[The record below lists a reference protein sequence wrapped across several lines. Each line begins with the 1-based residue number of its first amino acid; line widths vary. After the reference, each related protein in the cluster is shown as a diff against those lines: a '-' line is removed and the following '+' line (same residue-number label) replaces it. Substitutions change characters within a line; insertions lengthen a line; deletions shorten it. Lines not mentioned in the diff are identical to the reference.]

1 MEFPKPTNRQTAKE
15 KQRSRYETL
24 IFTRLVLLVAVPLLI
39 VGLLCGILY
48 YRSEFARGRAKLGE
62 VAGNASMRMT
72 SVFDGLRSYYLAAL
86 RNSSFTWME
95 SCSEIPYSRY
105 SDLRDAQELLRG
117 GTYMDSYVVGYEY
130 INLRYGWV
138 LSNYGTFP
146 LEQMKNQEEIR
157 TFIDN
162 QASQTAT
169 LYWVNR
175 TGAAPRQTS
184 SLWLNVSGQCL
195 VARITSAKNG
205 LVGMLLI
212 HLDMEY
218 LSELAGE
225 WKSLG
230 YDVVLLDAN
239 GETVTTTDT
248 ELAHALADAG
258 DLSDGHL
265 RIPGTI
271 SNYLVQGQ
279 AINFNGI
286 TCYAAYDEQQNLGSS
301 VAAFW
306 VSVLIL
312 LATVVVLLVCRWN
325 SAFLYRPIR
334 ELLDQAYDV
343 FGRREQNQDEFDY
356 LTSSVTR
363 AAQNQKDMQ
372 KLVQAQRRQLEQ
384 QFLLHILRSEASLE
398 AIHSTMQEFGI
409 QPFACYRLLVL
420 SIVFE
425 KQMTGSVREA
435 VAQTVAQRLPAE
447 ICRRLFFC
455 PVAVDATVVMVAGAE
470 NEETLAHNVETVYK
484 GAAKV
489 VSAGMGCRCV
499 AGVSRVFTSP
509 EQIASAWHE
518 ASEALRSRGAASEEM
533 RQDLTYYTTA
543 EDNHTE
549 HGYDTLLENEIIA
562 AMTACNKRETERLIG
577 VFLERLEEKGVR
589 GYERMFYLQRLVST
603 LLMVAENAGLSV
615 SKVLSNHSDNLFA
628 EISRIYSN
636 DKMRTFLVEEVA
648 VPVMDTAV
656 AEHPV
661 HRRAGKVSG
670 RIIGGVGGG
679 IGVRGGDGVV
689 IPSNDGV
696 IVGSIVPVWVRNG
709 VVGAVLTGPGVISIV
724 LGGLL
729 AAGGEGQCQQQ
740 DRQKQGSARF
750 HVRSSFAGSLR
761 YPWRSMPQRSGFHAK
776 FRLFFLEKRL
786 GGVRTYGRCSADPAL
801 CAP

>member
-48 YRSEFARGRAKLGE
+48 YRSEPARGRAKLGE

-325 SAFLYRPIR
+325 SAFPPKS
-334 ELLDQAYDV
+334 AA
-343 FGRREQNQDEFDY
+343 GS
-356 LTSSVTR
+356 SSVRWPWMPRWSWWPAPRTRKRWPTTSKPSTR
-363 AAQNQKDMQ
+363 ARPRWSAPGWAAG
-372 KLVQAQRRQLEQ
+372 VWRASAGFSQAPS
-384 QFLLHILRSEASLE
+384 RSPRPG
-398 AIHSTMQEFGI
+398 T
-409 QPFACYRLLVL
+409 R
-420 SIVFE
+420 
-425 KQMTGSVREA
+425 
-435 VAQTVAQRLPAE
+435 PARH
-447 ICRRLFFC
+447 C
-455 PVAVDATVVMVAGAE
+455 AAGAPRRR
-470 NEETLAHNVETVYK
+470 
-484 GAAKV
+484 
-489 VSAGMGCRCV
+489 RC
-499 AGVSRVFTSP
+499 A
-509 EQIASAWHE
+509 
-518 ASEALRSRGAASEEM
+518 
-533 RQDLTYYTTA
+533 
-543 EDNHTE
+543 
-549 HGYDTLLENEIIA
+549 
-562 AMTACNKRETERLIG
+562 
-577 VFLERLEEKGVR
+577 
-589 GYERMFYLQRLVST
+589 
-603 LLMVAENAGLSV
+603 
-615 SKVLSNHSDNLFA
+615 
-628 EISRIYSN
+628 
-636 DKMRTFLVEEVA
+636 RT
-648 VPVMDTAV
+648 
-656 AEHPV
+656 
-661 HRRAGKVSG
+661 
-670 RIIGGVGGG
+670 
-679 IGVRGGDGVV
+679 
-689 IPSNDGV
+689 
-696 IVGSIVPVWVRNG
+696 
-709 VVGAVLTGPGVISIV
+709 
-724 LGGLL
+724 
-729 AAGGEGQCQQQ
+729 
-740 DRQKQGSARF
+740 
-750 HVRSSFAGSLR
+750 
-761 YPWRSMPQRSGFHAK
+761 
-776 FRLFFLEKRL
+776 
-786 GGVRTYGRCSADPAL
+786 
-801 CAP
+801 

>member
-48 YRSEFARGRAKLGE
+48 YRSEPARGRAKLGE

-248 ELAHALADAG
+248 E
-258 DLSDGHL
+258 
-265 RIPGTI
+265 
-271 SNYLVQGQ
+271 
-279 AINFNGI
+279 
-286 TCYAAYDEQQNLGSS
+286 
-301 VAAFW
+301 
-306 VSVLIL
+306 
-312 LATVVVLLVCRWN
+312 
-325 SAFLYRPIR
+325 
-334 ELLDQAYDV
+334 
-343 FGRREQNQDEFDY
+343 
-356 LTSSVTR
+356 
-363 AAQNQKDMQ
+363 
-372 KLVQAQRRQLEQ
+372 
-384 QFLLHILRSEASLE
+384 
-398 AIHSTMQEFGI
+398 
-409 QPFACYRLLVL
+409 
-420 SIVFE
+420 
-425 KQMTGSVREA
+425 
-435 VAQTVAQRLPAE
+435 
-447 ICRRLFFC
+447 
-455 PVAVDATVVMVAGAE
+455 
-470 NEETLAHNVETVYK
+470 
-484 GAAKV
+484 
-489 VSAGMGCRCV
+489 
-499 AGVSRVFTSP
+499 
-509 EQIASAWHE
+509 
-518 ASEALRSRGAASEEM
+518 
-533 RQDLTYYTTA
+533 
-543 EDNHTE
+543 
-549 HGYDTLLENEIIA
+549 
-562 AMTACNKRETERLIG
+562 RLIG

-648 VPVMDTAV
+648 VPVMDLLGNFRRDNTSELVKNVIALIKQTNGDLTLNECAEKLNYSASYIWKVLKNERNTNFTDLV
-656 AEHPV
+656 ASQKLEMAKELLLTTDMSVAQVADTLHYSNVQNFIRFFSREVGMTP
-661 HRRAGKVSG
+661 GKYKKEYQ
-670 RIIGGVGGG
+670 
-679 IGVRGGDGVV
+679 
-689 IPSNDGV
+689 
-696 IVGSIVPVWVRNG
+696 
-709 VVGAVLTGPGVISIV
+709 TGKKKP
-724 LGGLL
+724 
-729 AAGGEGQCQQQ
+729 
-740 DRQKQGSARF
+740 
-750 HVRSSFAGSLR
+750 
-761 YPWRSMPQRSGFHAK
+761 
-776 FRLFFLEKRL
+776 
-786 GGVRTYGRCSADPAL
+786 
-801 CAP
+801 

>member
-1 MEFPKPTNRQTAKE
+1 MDMLDDEAREQYQELQREVQEDDTYTVSDAEWADVVSGSLTDERLNLDKKIEGVIIAFASVGTWRGPRQGYQILGSNIADILYSQCDDAEWYGDSYNIRGRMIHHDGMNYALYRIAKD
-15 KQRSRYETL
+15 RSEAERINTG
-24 IFTRLVLLVAVPLLI
+24 A
-39 VGLLCGILY
+39 GDQGIL
-48 YRSEFARGRAKLGE
+48 F
-62 VAGNASMRMT
+62 
-72 SVFDGLRSYYLAAL
+72 
-86 RNSSFTWME
+86 
-95 SCSEIPYSRY
+95 
-105 SDLRDAQELLRG
+105 
-117 GTYMDSYVVGYEY
+117 GYACKE
-130 INLRYGWV
+130 
-138 LSNYGTFP
+138 T
-146 LEQMKNQEEIR
+146 
-157 TFIDN
+157 
-162 QASQTAT
+162 
-169 LYWVNR
+169 VNR
-175 TGAAPRQTS
+175 MP
-184 SLWLNVSGQCL
+184 LP
-195 VARITSAKNG
+195 I
-205 LVGMLLI
+205 
-212 HLDMEY
+212 
-218 LSELAGE
+218 
-225 WKSLG
+225 
-230 YDVVLLDAN
+230 
-239 GETVTTTDT
+239 

-648 VPVMDTAV
+648 VPVMDLLGNFRRDNTSELVKNVIALIKQTNGDLTLNECAEKLNYSASYIWKVLKNERNTNFTDLV
-656 AEHPV
+656 ASQKLEMAKELLLTTDMSVAQVADTLHYSNVQNFIRFFSREVGMTP
-661 HRRAGKVSG
+661 GKYKKEYQ
-670 RIIGGVGGG
+670 
-679 IGVRGGDGVV
+679 
-689 IPSNDGV
+689 
-696 IVGSIVPVWVRNG
+696 
-709 VVGAVLTGPGVISIV
+709 TGKKKP
-724 LGGLL
+724 
-729 AAGGEGQCQQQ
+729 
-740 DRQKQGSARF
+740 
-750 HVRSSFAGSLR
+750 
-761 YPWRSMPQRSGFHAK
+761 
-776 FRLFFLEKRL
+776 
-786 GGVRTYGRCSADPAL
+786 
-801 CAP
+801 

>member
-248 ELAHALADAG
+248 KLAHALADAG

-312 LATVVVLLVCRWN
+312 LATVVVLLVCRW
-325 SAFLYRPIR
+325 
-334 ELLDQAYDV
+334 E
-343 FGRREQNQDEFDY
+343 
-356 LTSSVTR
+356 
-363 AAQNQKDMQ
+363 
-372 KLVQAQRRQLEQ
+372 
-384 QFLLHILRSEASLE
+384 
-398 AIHSTMQEFGI
+398 
-409 QPFACYRLLVL
+409 
-420 SIVFE
+420 
-425 KQMTGSVREA
+425 
-435 VAQTVAQRLPAE
+435 QRLPLSSHPGTA
-447 ICRRLFFC
+447 RPGL
-455 PVAVDATVVMVAGAE
+455 
-470 NEETLAHNVETVYK
+470 
-484 GAAKV
+484 
-489 VSAGMGCRCV
+489 RCV
-499 AGVSRVFTSP
+499 WPAGTEPGRVRLSDLQRDPRCPEPEGYAKAGTGPAPPARTAVPAAHPAQRGQPRGHPQHDAGVR
-509 EQIASAWHE
+509 H
-518 ASEALRSRGAASEEM
+518 
-533 RQDLTYYTTA
+533 
-543 EDNHTE
+543 
-549 HGYDTLLENEIIA
+549 
-562 AMTACNKRETERLIG
+562 
-577 VFLERLEEKGVR
+577 
-589 GYERMFYLQRLVST
+589 
-603 LLMVAENAGLSV
+603 
-615 SKVLSNHSDNLFA
+615 
-628 EISRIYSN
+628 
-636 DKMRTFLVEEVA
+636 
-648 VPVMDTAV
+648 
-656 AEHPV
+656 
-661 HRRAGKVSG
+661 
-670 RIIGGVGGG
+670 
-679 IGVRGGDGVV
+679 
-689 IPSNDGV
+689 
-696 IVGSIVPVWVRNG
+696 
-709 VVGAVLTGPGVISIV
+709 
-724 LGGLL
+724 
-729 AAGGEGQCQQQ
+729 
-740 DRQKQGSARF
+740 
-750 HVRSSFAGSLR
+750 
-761 YPWRSMPQRSGFHAK
+761 
-776 FRLFFLEKRL
+776 
-786 GGVRTYGRCSADPAL
+786 PAL
-801 CAP
+801 CLLPAPRAQHCL

>member
-372 KLVQAQRRQLEQ
+372 KLVQAQR
-384 QFLLHILRSEASLE
+384 
-398 AIHSTMQEFGI
+398 
-409 QPFACYRLLVL
+409 
-420 SIVFE
+420 
-425 KQMTGSVREA
+425 
-435 VAQTVAQRLPAE
+435 LPAE

-636 DKMRTFLVEEVA
+636 DKMRTFLVEAVA
-648 VPVMDTAV
+648 VPVMDLLGNFRRDNTSELVKNVIALIKQTNGDLTLNECAEKLNYSASYIWKVLKNERNTNFTDLV
-656 AEHPV
+656 ASQKLEMAKELLLTTDMSVAQVADTLHYSNAQNFIRFFSREVGMTP
-661 HRRAGKVSG
+661 GKYKKEYQ
-670 RIIGGVGGG
+670 
-679 IGVRGGDGVV
+679 
-689 IPSNDGV
+689 
-696 IVGSIVPVWVRNG
+696 
-709 VVGAVLTGPGVISIV
+709 TGKKKP
-724 LGGLL
+724 
-729 AAGGEGQCQQQ
+729 
-740 DRQKQGSARF
+740 
-750 HVRSSFAGSLR
+750 
-761 YPWRSMPQRSGFHAK
+761 
-776 FRLFFLEKRL
+776 
-786 GGVRTYGRCSADPAL
+786 
-801 CAP
+801 

>member
-48 YRSEFARGRAKLGE
+48 YRSEPARGRAKLGE

-356 LTSSVTR
+356 LT
-363 AAQNQKDMQ
+363 
-372 KLVQAQRRQLEQ
+372 
-384 QFLLHILRSEASLE
+384 
-398 AIHSTMQEFGI
+398 
-409 QPFACYRLLVL
+409 
-420 SIVFE
+420 
-425 KQMTGSVREA
+425 
-435 VAQTVAQRLPAE
+435 PA
-447 ICRRLFFC
+447 
-455 PVAVDATVVMVAGAE
+455 
-470 NEETLAHNVETVYK
+470 
-484 GAAKV
+484 
-489 VSAGMGCRCV
+489 
-499 AGVSRVFTSP
+499 
-509 EQIASAWHE
+509 
-518 ASEALRSRGAASEEM
+518 
-533 RQDLTYYTTA
+533 
-543 EDNHTE
+543 
-549 HGYDTLLENEIIA
+549 
-562 AMTACNKRETERLIG
+562 
-577 VFLERLEEKGVR
+577 
-589 GYERMFYLQRLVST
+589 
-603 LLMVAENAGLSV
+603 
-615 SKVLSNHSDNLFA
+615 
-628 EISRIYSN
+628 
-636 DKMRTFLVEEVA
+636 
-648 VPVMDTAV
+648 
-656 AEHPV
+656 
-661 HRRAGKVSG
+661 
-670 RIIGGVGGG
+670 
-679 IGVRGGDGVV
+679 
-689 IPSNDGV
+689 
-696 IVGSIVPVWVRNG
+696 
-709 VVGAVLTGPGVISIV
+709 
-724 LGGLL
+724 
-729 AAGGEGQCQQQ
+729 
-740 DRQKQGSARF
+740 
-750 HVRSSFAGSLR
+750 
-761 YPWRSMPQRSGFHAK
+761 
-776 FRLFFLEKRL
+776 
-786 GGVRTYGRCSADPAL
+786 
-801 CAP
+801 

>member
-48 YRSEFARGRAKLGE
+48 YRSEPARGRAKLGE

-248 ELAHALADAG
+248 ELAH
-258 DLSDGHL
+258 
-265 RIPGTI
+265 
-271 SNYLVQGQ
+271 
-279 AINFNGI
+279 
-286 TCYAAYDEQQNLGSS
+286 
-301 VAAFW
+301 
-306 VSVLIL
+306 
-312 LATVVVLLVCRWN
+312 
-325 SAFLYRPIR
+325 
-334 ELLDQAYDV
+334 
-343 FGRREQNQDEFDY
+343 
-356 LTSSVTR
+356 
-363 AAQNQKDMQ
+363 
-372 KLVQAQRRQLEQ
+372 
-384 QFLLHILRSEASLE
+384 
-398 AIHSTMQEFGI
+398 
-409 QPFACYRLLVL
+409 
-420 SIVFE
+420 
-425 KQMTGSVREA
+425 
-435 VAQTVAQRLPAE
+435 
-447 ICRRLFFC
+447 
-455 PVAVDATVVMVAGAE
+455 
-470 NEETLAHNVETVYK
+470 NVETVYK

-648 VPVMDTAV
+648 VPVMDLLGNFRRDNTSELVKNVIALIKQTNGDLTLNECAEKLNYSASYIWKVLKNERNTNFTDLV
-656 AEHPV
+656 ASQKLEMAKELLLTTDMSVAQVADTLHYSNVQNFIRFFSREVGMTP
-661 HRRAGKVSG
+661 GKYKKEYQ
-670 RIIGGVGGG
+670 
-679 IGVRGGDGVV
+679 
-689 IPSNDGV
+689 
-696 IVGSIVPVWVRNG
+696 
-709 VVGAVLTGPGVISIV
+709 TGKKKP
-724 LGGLL
+724 
-729 AAGGEGQCQQQ
+729 
-740 DRQKQGSARF
+740 
-750 HVRSSFAGSLR
+750 
-761 YPWRSMPQRSGFHAK
+761 
-776 FRLFFLEKRL
+776 
-786 GGVRTYGRCSADPAL
+786 
-801 CAP
+801 

>member
-48 YRSEFARGRAKLGE
+48 YRSEPARGRAKLGE

-325 SAFLYRPIR
+325 SAFLYLESPQERAQHQLHRPR
-334 ELLDQAYDV
+334 RFPETRDGQGTAAHHRYVGGPGGRHAALLQRAELHPVLQPR
-343 FGRREQNQDEFDY
+343 GRHDPRQVQKRIPDGQEKA
-356 LTSSVTR
+356 LTARTPDGCS
-363 AAQNQKDMQ
+363 AGGI
-372 KLVQAQRRQLEQ
+372 
-384 QFLLHILRSEASLE
+384 FLPRNANTSC
-398 AIHSTMQEFGI
+398 GKK
-409 QPFACYRLLVL
+409 V
-420 SIVFE
+420 
-425 KQMTGSVREA
+425 
-435 VAQTVAQRLPAE
+435 
-447 ICRRLFFC
+447 CRR
-455 PVAVDATVVMVAGAE
+455 G
-470 NEETLAHNVETVYK
+470 
-484 GAAKV
+484 
-489 VSAGMGCRCV
+489 
-499 AGVSRVFTSP
+499 
-509 EQIASAWHE
+509 
-518 ASEALRSRGAASEEM
+518 
-533 RQDLTYYTTA
+533 LT
-543 EDNHTE
+543 
-549 HGYDTLLENEIIA
+549 
-562 AMTACNKRETERLIG
+562 K
-577 VFLERLEEKGVR
+577 
-589 GYERMFYLQRLVST
+589 
-603 LLMVAENAGLSV
+603 
-615 SKVLSNHSDNLFA
+615 
-628 EISRIYSN
+628 
-636 DKMRTFLVEEVA
+636 
-648 VPVMDTAV
+648 
-656 AEHPV
+656 
-661 HRRAGKVSG
+661 
-670 RIIGGVGGG
+670 
-679 IGVRGGDGVV
+679 
-689 IPSNDGV
+689 
-696 IVGSIVPVWVRNG
+696 
-709 VVGAVLTGPGVISIV
+709 
-724 LGGLL
+724 
-729 AAGGEGQCQQQ
+729 
-740 DRQKQGSARF
+740 
-750 HVRSSFAGSLR
+750 
-761 YPWRSMPQRSGFHAK
+761 
-776 FRLFFLEKRL
+776 
-786 GGVRTYGRCSADPAL
+786 
-801 CAP
+801 

>member
-1 MEFPKPTNRQTAKE
+1 METEVKLTKLASCAGCGAKVGAG
-15 KQRSRYETL
+15 TL
-24 IFTRLVLLVAVPLLI
+24 VKLLDGFRTHSDPRLLV
-39 VGLLCGILY
+39 GY
-48 YRSEFARGRAKLGE
+48 DKSDD
-62 VAGNASMRMT
+62 AS
-72 SVFDGLRSYYLAAL
+72 VYYLDENTALVQTTDFFPPIVDDPFLYGQIAAANAISDVYAMGGEPKL
-86 RNSSFTWME
+86 ALNILCLPE
-95 SCSEIPYSRY
+95 SMTREMV
-105 SDLRDAQELLRG
+105 QELLRG

-146 LEQMKNQEEIR
+146 LGQMKNQEEIR

-356 LTSSVTR
+356 IYYTYGLSLYGNMPLVEPLEYKEVRRIKEFVIAIDTSGSVSGDLVQRFVTKTYNILR
-363 AAQNQKDMQ
+363 QQENFFTKINLHIIQCDAEVQEDRKITSQKDFDNY
-372 KLVQAQRRQLEQ
+372 LD
-384 QFLLHILRSEASLE
+384 
-398 AIHSTMQEFGI
+398 TMQLHGFGGTAFRPVFQYVDELVRAGEFTNLKGMIYFTDGRGI
-409 QPFACYRLLVL
+409 FPEKKPDYDAAF
-420 SIVFE
+420 VF
-425 KQMTGSVREA
+425 
-435 VAQTVAQRLPAE
+435 L
-447 ICRRLFFC
+447 
-455 PVAVDATVVMVAGAE
+455 D
-470 NEETLAHNVETVYK
+470 
-484 GAAKV
+484 
-489 VSAGMGCRCV
+489 
-499 AGVSRVFTSP
+499 
-509 EQIASAWHE
+509 
-518 ASEALRSRGAASEEM
+518 
-533 RQDLTYYTTA
+533 D
-543 EDNHTE
+543 
-549 HGYDTLLENEIIA
+549 GYDA
-562 AMTACNKRETERLIG
+562 P
-577 VFLERLEEKGVR
+577 
-589 GYERMFYLQRLVST
+589 
-603 LLMVAENAGLSV
+603 
-615 SKVLSNHSDNLFA
+615 D
-628 EISRIYSN
+628 
-636 DKMRTFLVEEVA
+636 
-648 VPVMDTAV
+648 
-656 AEHPV
+656 
-661 HRRAGKVSG
+661 
-670 RIIGGVGGG
+670 
-679 IGVRGGDGVV
+679 
-689 IPSNDGV
+689 
-696 IVGSIVPVWVRNG
+696 VPVW
-709 VVGAVLTGPGVISIV
+709 AIKLVLQSEEI
-724 LGGLL
+724 
-729 AAGGEGQCQQQ
+729 
-740 DRQKQGSARF
+740 
-750 HVRSSFAGSLR
+750 
-761 YPWRSMPQRSGFHAK
+761 
-776 FRLFFLEKRL
+776 
-786 GGVRTYGRCSADPAL
+786 
-801 CAP
+801 

>member
-1 MEFPKPTNRQTAKE
+1 M
-15 KQRSRYETL
+15 
-24 IFTRLVLLVAVPLLI
+24 
-39 VGLLCGILY
+39 
-48 YRSEFARGRAKLGE
+48 
-62 VAGNASMRMT
+62 
-72 SVFDGLRSYYLAAL
+72 
-86 RNSSFTWME
+86 
-95 SCSEIPYSRY
+95 
-105 SDLRDAQELLRG
+105 
-117 GTYMDSYVVGYEY
+117 
-130 INLRYGWV
+130 
-138 LSNYGTFP
+138 
-146 LEQMKNQEEIR
+146 
-157 TFIDN
+157 
-162 QASQTAT
+162 
-169 LYWVNR
+169 
-175 TGAAPRQTS
+175 
-184 SLWLNVSGQCL
+184 SGQCL

-499 AGVSRVFTSP
+499 AGVSRFHKP
-509 EQIASAWHE
+509 RADRLGLA
-518 ASEALRSRGAASEEM
+518 RGQ
-533 RQDLTYYTTA
+533 RGTA
-543 EDNHTE
+543 QP
-549 HGYDTLLENEIIA
+549 G
-562 AMTACNKRETERLIG
+562 
-577 VFLERLEEKGVR
+577 
-589 GYERMFYLQRLVST
+589 
-603 LLMVAENAGLSV
+603 
-615 SKVLSNHSDNLFA
+615 
-628 EISRIYSN
+628 
-636 DKMRTFLVEEVA
+636 
-648 VPVMDTAV
+648 
-656 AEHPV
+656 
-661 HRRAGKVSG
+661 RR
-670 RIIGGVGGG
+670 VGGDAPG
-679 IGVRGGDGVV
+679 PDLLHDGRGQ
-689 IPSNDGV
+689 PH
-696 IVGSIVPVWVRNG
+696 R
-709 VVGAVLTGPGVISIV
+709 
-724 LGGLL
+724 
-729 AAGGEGQCQQQ
+729 
-740 DRQKQGSARF
+740 AR
-750 HVRSSFAGSLR
+750 L
-761 YPWRSMPQRSGFHAK
+761 
-776 FRLFFLEKRL
+776 
-786 GGVRTYGRCSADPAL
+786 
-801 CAP
+801 

>member
-48 YRSEFARGRAKLGE
+48 YRSEPARGRAKLGE

-577 VFLERLEEKGVR
+577 VFLERLEEKGAR

-648 VPVMDTAV
+648 VPVMDLLGNFRRDNTSELVKNVIALIKQTNGDLTLNECAEKLNYSASYIWKVLKNERNTNFTDLV
-656 AEHPV
+656 ASQKLEMAKELLLTTDMSVAQVADTLHYSNVQNFIRFFSREVGMTP
-661 HRRAGKVSG
+661 GKYKKEYQ
-670 RIIGGVGGG
+670 
-679 IGVRGGDGVV
+679 
-689 IPSNDGV
+689 
-696 IVGSIVPVWVRNG
+696 
-709 VVGAVLTGPGVISIV
+709 TGKKKP
-724 LGGLL
+724 
-729 AAGGEGQCQQQ
+729 
-740 DRQKQGSARF
+740 
-750 HVRSSFAGSLR
+750 
-761 YPWRSMPQRSGFHAK
+761 
-776 FRLFFLEKRL
+776 
-786 GGVRTYGRCSADPAL
+786 
-801 CAP
+801 

>member
-435 VAQTVAQRLPAE
+435 VAQTVAQRNLPPALLLSGGRG
-447 ICRRLFFC
+447 CHGGHGGRRR
-455 PVAVDATVVMVAGAE
+455 E
-470 NEETLAHNVETVYK
+470 
-484 GAAKV
+484 
-489 VSAGMGCRCV
+489 
-499 AGVSRVFTSP
+499 
-509 EQIASAWHE
+509 
-518 ASEALRSRGAASEEM
+518 RG
-533 RQDLTYYTTA
+533 
-543 EDNHTE
+543 
-549 HGYDTLLENEIIA
+549 
-562 AMTACNKRETERLIG
+562 
-577 VFLERLEEKGVR
+577 
-589 GYERMFYLQRLVST
+589 
-603 LLMVAENAGLSV
+603 NAGPQRRNRLQGRGQGGQRRDG
-615 SKVLSNHSDNLFA
+615 L
-628 EISRIYSN
+628 
-636 DKMRTFLVEEVA
+636 
-648 VPVMDTAV
+648 PVCGGRQPGFHKPRADRLGLARGQRGTAQ
-656 AEHPV
+656 PG
-661 HRRAGKVSG
+661 RR
-670 RIIGGVGGG
+670 VGGDAPG
-679 IGVRGGDGVV
+679 PDLLHDGRGQ
-689 IPSNDGV
+689 PH
-696 IVGSIVPVWVRNG
+696 R
-709 VVGAVLTGPGVISIV
+709 
-724 LGGLL
+724 
-729 AAGGEGQCQQQ
+729 
-740 DRQKQGSARF
+740 AR
-750 HVRSSFAGSLR
+750 L
-761 YPWRSMPQRSGFHAK
+761 
-776 FRLFFLEKRL
+776 
-786 GGVRTYGRCSADPAL
+786 
-801 CAP
+801 

>member
-549 HGYDTLLENEIIA
+549 HGYDTLLENEIITYNRLDA
-562 AMTACNKRETERLIG
+562 AYDQDVFTRATLRGKLDVNAMEANRSLYSHVIYDSDNERRFAQELDVSDQVAVYVKLPGSFYISTPVGKYNPDWAIAFNEGSVKHIYFVAETKGNLDTMELRG
-577 VFLERLEEKGVR
+577 VENAKIECAKKHFAAISNGSVVYSVVDNYSTL
-589 GYERMFYLQRLVST
+589 MQLVS
-603 LLMVAENAGLSV
+603 N
-615 SKVLSNHSDNLFA
+615 
-628 EISRIYSN
+628 
-636 DKMRTFLVEEVA
+636 
-648 VPVMDTAV
+648 
-656 AEHPV
+656 
-661 HRRAGKVSG
+661 
-670 RIIGGVGGG
+670 
-679 IGVRGGDGVV
+679 
-689 IPSNDGV
+689 
-696 IVGSIVPVWVRNG
+696 
-709 VVGAVLTGPGVISIV
+709 
-724 LGGLL
+724 
-729 AAGGEGQCQQQ
+729 
-740 DRQKQGSARF
+740 
-750 HVRSSFAGSLR
+750 
-761 YPWRSMPQRSGFHAK
+761 
-776 FRLFFLEKRL
+776 
-786 GGVRTYGRCSADPAL
+786 
-801 CAP
+801 

>member
-435 VAQTVAQRLPAE
+435 VAQTVARRNLPPALLLSGGRG
-447 ICRRLFFC
+447 CHGGHGGRRR
-455 PVAVDATVVMVAGAE
+455 E
-470 NEETLAHNVETVYK
+470 
-484 GAAKV
+484 
-489 VSAGMGCRCV
+489 
-499 AGVSRVFTSP
+499 
-509 EQIASAWHE
+509 
-518 ASEALRSRGAASEEM
+518 RG
-533 RQDLTYYTTA
+533 
-543 EDNHTE
+543 
-549 HGYDTLLENEIIA
+549 
-562 AMTACNKRETERLIG
+562 
-577 VFLERLEEKGVR
+577 
-589 GYERMFYLQRLVST
+589 
-603 LLMVAENAGLSV
+603 NAGPQRRNRLQGRGQGGQRRDG
-615 SKVLSNHSDNLFA
+615 L
-628 EISRIYSN
+628 
-636 DKMRTFLVEEVA
+636 
-648 VPVMDTAV
+648 PVCGGRQPGFHKPRADRLGLARGQRGTAQ
-656 AEHPV
+656 PG
-661 HRRAGKVSG
+661 RR
-670 RIIGGVGGG
+670 VGGDAPG
-679 IGVRGGDGVV
+679 PDLLHDGRGQ
-689 IPSNDGV
+689 PH
-696 IVGSIVPVWVRNG
+696 R
-709 VVGAVLTGPGVISIV
+709 
-724 LGGLL
+724 
-729 AAGGEGQCQQQ
+729 
-740 DRQKQGSARF
+740 AR
-750 HVRSSFAGSLR
+750 L
-761 YPWRSMPQRSGFHAK
+761 
-776 FRLFFLEKRL
+776 
-786 GGVRTYGRCSADPAL
+786 
-801 CAP
+801 